1 MQLPTGH
8 KWTQT
13 NQGDIFGI
21 LHSTE
26 GVTFDSAGKVT
37 FSKKP
42 FVLYGSDQDDD
53 FDYVLS
59 INYFNSR
66 YRILTDDEIFEGG
79 VTPTNYS
86 QISGSPNTANNSDAL
101 VIFGRYHVTSNTGLH
116 YDEDDGNWTT
126 TGASLTGN
134 VPHPMESFDSL
145 PTFKLA
151 IGNGNKV
158 ELRDSSYNKSTAE
171 LVLPEEMQVTT
182 MRYRNGY
189 LYVGTKNL
197 NGEDANIY
205 IWNGDG
211 NAAQYE
217 APVGAPWVFSMTQYG
232 NTVAAI
238 TSQGQLGQ
246 VLGST
251 FDPIAALPIYHLP
264 DRRWQGSG
272 GLQLNGKVFNR
283 GMCTVGSRIY
293 MVIEGD
299 VDSNQFV
306 PEMKSGL
313 WVYDP
318 EVGLYFRSG
327 IPQTRY
333 EEKQITAVDGL
344 ITVPE
349 AHKIKTGDGVFFDA
363 STGMTGI
370 DQGRVYYAKVESDT
384 TLRIARTRKS
394 LANKKYVVCDG
405 APPIDSFVYVPNDD
419 IGSSE
424 NTKPGAIMATTYNE
438 TPEDMWE
445 SEVIFGG
452 RAENR
457 ATLSSGAYVL
467 CGLTDSWHIGR
478 IETQRI
484 YSANVQEAWKKLH
497 SFVDGLDSDIEE
509 MVVKF
514 RKNKR
519 EDTEILSGVWVAENK
534 IRSRLIKREEDAWE
548 DVEEGDEIM
557 VTNGEGRGYSAH
569 VTKIEESKNTF
580 TLTLDESV
588 GVVDSLVE
596 IYATN
601 YKKIGVYTSEN
612 KENGS
617 IKASL
622 DQSGGWGQVKIE
634 YRGFQGAIAIN
645 QLLDGQHE

>member
-1 MQLPTGH
+1 MQLPNGH
-8 KWTQT
+8 KWSQT

-42 FVLYGSDQDDD
+42 FVIYGSGQDTD

-59 INYFNSR
+59 ISYFNSN
-66 YRILTDDEIFEGG
+66 YRVLTDDEIFEGG
-79 VTPTNYS
+79 ISDSNYD

-101 VIFGRYHVTSNTGLH
+101 VVFSRYYVTTNTGMH
-116 YDEDDGNWTT
+116 YDEDDGNWTD
-126 TGASLTGN
+126 TGASLTSG

-145 PTFKLA
+145 PTYKLA
-151 IGNGNKV
+151 VGNGNKV
-158 ELRDSSYNKSTAE
+158 FLYDENDNKSSTE
-171 LVLPEEMQVTT
+171 LVLPEEMQITT

-217 APVGAPWVFSMTQYG
+217 APVGASWVFSMTQYG

-238 TSQGQLGQ
+238 NSRGQLGQ

-251 FDPIAALPIYHLP
+251 FDPIAALPVYYQP

-283 GMCTVGSRIY
+283 GMCTVGQRIY
-293 MVIEGD
+293 MMVEGD
-299 VDSNQFV
+299 VDSSEFV

-313 WVYDP
+313 WVFDP
-318 EVGLYFRSG
+318 EIGLYFRSG
-327 IPQTRY
+327 IPQTRF
-333 EEKQITAVDGL
+333 EKAQVTAVNGL
-344 ITVPE
+344 ITVPT
-349 AHKIKTGDGVFFDA
+349 AHKLKTGDGIYFNTA
-363 STGMTGI
+363 TGLTGI
-370 DQGRVYYAKVESDT
+370 KQGVVYYVKVESET
-384 TLRIARTRKS
+384 TLKISRSRKS
-394 LANKKYVVCDG
+394 LLNEKYVNCKGNSVTNN
-405 APPIDSFVYVPNDD
+405 FVYVPNDD
-419 IGSSE
+419 VGDSYNGRSGGIIP
-424 NTKPGAIMATTYNE
+424 TVYNE

-445 SEVIFGG
+445 SEVIFGS
-452 RAENR
+452 RADGKDS
-457 ATLSSGAYVL
+457 TTSGDYVL

-497 SFVDGLDSDIEE
+497 SFVDGLDSEIEE
-509 MVVKF
+509 MIVKF
-514 RKNKR
+514 RKDKQ
-519 EDTEILSGVWVAENK
+519 EETQQLEGMWVSPTK
-534 IRSRLIKREEDAWE
+534 IRSRLNNRETDAWE
-548 DVEEGDEIM
+548 DVEEGDEI
-557 VTNGEGRGYSAH
+557 VIVGGQGRGYSVH
-569 VTKIEESKNTF
+569 VTKKEESAETF
-580 TLTLDESV
+580 TLTVDEAI
-588 GVVDSLVE
+588 GETDALVE
-596 IYATN
+596 IFATN
-601 YKKIGVYTSEN
+601 YKKVGVYNKDN
-612 KENGS
+612 KENGA

-634 YRGFQGAIAIN
+634 YRGFRGAIAIN
-645 QLLDGQHE
+645 QLFDGQHE